1 MSDYAVFVGID
12 VSKDRLDVHLLP
24 QGERFAVSNDG
35 AGAAQLRERLV
46 ALGEHALVVMEATNT
61 FWKLSATTLAG
72 AGLSVAVVNPR
83 QVRDF
88 AKASGRLAK
97 TDAIDAHVLALFAQA
112 IRPAVRSLPN
122 EQCEI
127 ARELLTRRMQLMNMR
142 SAEKNRLSSARGKK
156 VRKDIEVLIRF
167 LDGRLKGL
175 DEEID
180 EWLDS
185 TPIDQTRVNLLKSFS
200 GIGQVSARAL
210 LIGVP
215 ELGSLS
221 GKQVSALVGLAPY
234 ARDSGQQRGQRHIG
248 GGRAW
253 VRAALYMPT
262 LTATRCNPVI
272 RAMYQ
277 RLIKAGKHHYVAITA
292 CMRKVLVILN
302 AMLKSGEPWTA
313 PQTA

>member
-12 VSKDRLDVHLLP
+12 VSKDRLDVHALP
-24 QGERFAVSNDG
+24 QAECFALNNDE
-35 AGAAQLRERLV
+35 AGVAQLRERLL
-46 ALGEHALVVMEATNT
+46 AMGEHTLVVMEATNT
-61 FWKLSATTLAG
+61 FWKLPATTLG
-72 AGLSVAVVNPR
+72 SAGLRVAVVNPR

-88 AKASGRLAK
+88 AKATGRLAK
-97 TDAIDAHVLALFAQA
+97 TDSIDAQVLALFAQA
-112 IRPAVRSLPN
+112 IRPPVRSLPN

-142 SAEKNRLSSARGKK
+142 TAEMNRLSSTRGKK
-156 VRKDIEVLIRF
+156 VRKDIEVLIGF
-167 LDGRLKGL
+167 LERRLKGI

-180 EWLDS
+180 QWLEA
-185 TPIDQTRVNLLKSFS
+185 TPIDQTRAELLKSFA
-200 GIGQVSARAL
+200 GIGPGTARAL

-215 ELGSLS
+215 ELGSLT
-221 GKQVSALVGLAPY
+221 GKQVGALVGLAPY
-234 ARDSGQQRGQRHIG
+234 ARDSGKRRGQRHIG

-262 LTATRCNPVI
+262 LTATRCNPQI

-302 AMLKSGEPWTA
+302 AMLKSGQRWTG
-313 PQTA
+313 PETA